1 MFILHMRYT
10 AYRRCDM
17 AQMDV
22 TGQAAATDEECYG
35 QCCGLT
41 CDRPIEECAEQACC

>member
-1 MFILHMRYT
+1 
-10 AYRRCDM
+10 M
-17 AQMDV
+17 ADVDV

-41 CDRPIEECAEQACC
+41 CDRPTEERGAGLLLAGRDETVDPLEVTGK